1 MNALFGDVP
10 VAPASWRQTLQAM
23 PYLPITL
30 LAVAGHMMLFGMLTP
45 VMAVYAQSFAIPD
58 WQIGLMITVFA
69 AGRLAADLPAGSIA
83 SRLGTRPL
91 LSAGLILCAIGAVLG
106 ALAMGYAALLAG
118 RVLQG
123 IGSGLFMTATMI
135 YLAQH
140 SDRRN
145 RGKVMSMFQG
155 ATLVGGA
162 FGPSVGGLAAGLWGL
177 SGPFY
182 VAAGIGLASALLPL
196 ALFRDNSPPHRE
208 TSHTGSRATL
218 GLVLLL
224 PFTCVLLA
232 NFGFFL
238 TRTAG
243 QWQMIP
249 LLADQRYQIGPE
261 QLGLAMS
268 LSAVANLV
276 SLPLAAHLVDRVP
289 RAALITLSLLA
300 TAAALVGIATAAS
313 PALLFAGMIAIG
325 LATGIGGPAIA
336 ALAVDVVP
344 GRQQGQAMGL
354 LRFAGDFGYL
364 VGPLAIGA
372 VVDLGHVGYDGGLLL
387 NAMLLVAFGA
397 VFMLGGRRL
406 LLTRPHEHSQANHDR
421 RPTIMTDRIWDKY
434 LSAEDKAVFAASGFG
449 SLAEWGKRPALLI
462 IDVNYAFCDEK
473 PTPILESIKKW
484 RTSCGEYAWQAMPV
498 LEKLIDTCRGKGIPI
513 IYTTGT
519 QRPDK
524 WDAGSWA
531 WKSSRRKEEAFL
543 AAPLLTSDGLD
554 GNEIVAEIA
563 PGPRDIVIHKQKP
576 SGFAGTPLVSYL
588 QLLGCDSVI
597 VTGTTTSG
605 CVRATVLDAFSLN
618 YRVTV
623 VEDGCFDRAQANHAI
638 NLCDMH
644 AKYANVLSS
653 GEVIEHLNGLS
664 QGMYDLPSGAGME
677 RVAAAE

>member
-1 MNALFGDVP
+1 MNALFGELP
-10 VAPASWRQTLQAM
+10 VNPASWRETLKAM

-30 LAVAGHMMLFGMLTP
+30 VGVAGHMMLFGMLTP
-45 VMAVYAQSFAIPD
+45 VMAIYAQSFAVPD

-69 AGRLAADLPAGSIA
+69 AGRLAADLPAGHFA
-83 SRLGTRPL
+83 SLVGIRPL
-91 LSAGLILCAIGAVLG
+91 LGFGLLLCSLGAILG
-106 ALAMGYAALLAG
+106 ALAPSYAMLLTG
-118 RVLQG
+118 RVMQG
-123 IGSGLFMTATMI
+123 IGSGLFMTAAMI
-135 YLAQH
+135 YLAQN
-140 SDRRN
+140 SDRRS
-145 RGKVMSMFQG
+145 RGKVMSMFQA

-162 FGPSVGGLAAGLWGL
+162 FGPSVGGLAASLFGL
-177 SGPFY
+177 SGPFW
-182 VAAGIGLASALLPL
+182 VAAVIGLVTGLLPL
-196 ALFRDNSPPHRE
+196 ILFKDTAAPPEEPRHV
-208 TSHTGSRATL
+208 GSRSML
-218 GLVLLL
+218 GLLLIV
-224 PFTCVLLA
+224 PFLCVLLA

-249 LLADQRYQIGPE
+249 LLADQRYAIGPD

-268 LSAVANLV
+268 LSAVANLLA
-276 SLPLAAHLVDRVP
+276 LPVAAYIVDRLP
-289 RAALITLSLLA
+289 RAAIITFSLLA
-300 TAAALVGIATAAS
+300 TATALAGIAMADS
-313 PALLFAGMIAIG
+313 PAMLFAGMIAIG
-325 LATGIGGPAIA
+325 LATGIGGPAIGA
-336 ALAVDVVP
+336 YAVDVVP
-344 GRQQGQAMGL
+344 VRQQGPAMGL

-372 VVDLGHVGYDGGLLL
+372 IVDVGHIGYDGGLFL

-406 LLTRPHEHSQANHDR
+406 LITRPHEHPHPLEPR
-421 RPTIMTDRIWDKY
+421 RLMTMTDRIWDKY
-434 LSAEDKAVFAASGFG
+434 LSEEDKAVFASSGFG

-484 RTSCGEYAWQAMPV
+484 RTSCGEYAWEAMPV

-519 QRPDK
+519 QRADK

-531 WKSSRRKEEAFL
+531 WKSSRRKEEAFA

-563 PGPRDIVIHKQKP
+563 PGPRDLVIRKQKP

-644 AKYANVLSS
+644 AKYANVLPS

>member
-1 MNALFGDVP
+1 MNGYFSDP
-10 VAPASWRQTLQAM
+10 PPAPASWRQTLTAM

-30 LAVAGHMMLFGMLTP
+30 AAVAGHMLLFGMLTP
-45 VMAVYAQSFAIPD
+45 VMAVYAQGFAIPD

-69 AGRLAADLPAGSIA
+69 AGRLAADLPAGHFAARI
-83 SRLGTRPL
+83 GIRPL
-91 LSAGLILCAIGAVLG
+91 LVAGMMLCAAGALLG
-106 ALAMGYAALLAG
+106 ALAPSYESLLAG
-118 RVLQG
+118 RVTQG
-123 IGSGLFMTATMI
+123 IGSGLFMTAAMI
-135 YLAQH
+135 YLAQA
-140 SDRRN
+140 SDRRT

-155 ATLVGGA
+155 ATLAGGA
-162 FGPSVGGLAAGLWGL
+162 MGPSVGGLAASLFGL

-182 VAAGIGLASALLPL
+182 AAAVIGLVTGLLPL
-196 ALFRDNSPPHRE
+196 LVFRNA
-208 TSHTGSRATL
+208 SRPEEPQHAAPAGML
-218 GLVLLL
+218 QLLL
-224 PFTCVLLA
+224 IFPFLCVLIA

-249 LLADQRYQIGPE
+249 LLADQRYAIGPDQIG
-261 QLGLAMS
+261 LALS
-268 LSAVANLV
+268 LSGIANLA
-276 SLPLAAHLVDRVP
+276 SLPIAAFVVDRLP
-289 RAALITLSLLA
+289 RPAIISFSLFA
-300 TAAALVGIATAAS
+300 TAAALVGIALAGS
-313 PALLFAGMIAIG
+313 PAMLFAGMIAIG
-325 LATGIGGPAIA
+325 VATGIGGPALA
-336 ALAVDVVP
+336 AYAVDAVP
-344 GRQQGQAMGL
+344 QHQQGPAMGM

-364 VGPLAIGA
+364 VGPIAIGTA
-372 VVDLGHVGYDGGLLL
+372 VDLGQLGYDGGLLI
-387 NAMLLVAFGA
+387 NAALLVSFGA
-397 VFMLGGRRL
+397 VFVLAGRRL
-406 LLTRPHEHSQANHDR
+406 LTVRPGEPSLHPQLG
-421 RPTIMTDRIWDKY
+421 RPPTMTERIWDKY
-434 LSAEDKAVFAASGFG
+434 LSEEDSAVFAASGFG
-449 SLAEWGKRPALLI
+449 SLAEWGKRPALLV

-484 RTSCGEYAWQAMPV
+484 RTSCGEYAWEAMPV
-498 LEKLIDTCRGKGIPI
+498 LEKLIDTCRGKGIPV
-513 IYTTGT
+513 IYTTGA

-531 WKSSRRKEEAFL
+531 WKSSRRKDEAAFT
-543 AAPLLTSDGLD
+543 APLTTSDGLD

-576 SGFAGTPLVSYL
+576 SGFAGTPMTSYL

-644 AKYANVLSS
+644 AKYANVLPSE
-653 GEVIEHLNGLS
+653 EVLDHLSGLS

-677 RVAAAE
+677 RAVAAE

>member
-1 MNALFGDVP
+1 MNAIFGGP
-10 VAPASWRQTLQAM
+10 PIAPASWRQTLQAM

-30 LAVAGHMMLFGMLTP
+30 VAVAGHMMLFGMLTP
-45 VMAVYAQSFAIPD
+45 VMAVYAQSFAVPD
-58 WQIGLMITVFA
+58 WQIGLVITVFA
-69 AGRLAADLPAGSIA
+69 AGRLAADLPAGHFA
-83 SRLGTRPL
+83 SRIGTRPL
-91 LSAGLILCAIGAVLG
+91 LGVGLLLCSVGAVLG
-106 ALAMGYAALLAG
+106 AVAPGYSTLLAG
-118 RVLQG
+118 RVMQG

-135 YLAQH
+135 YLAQK
-140 SDRRN
+140 SDRRS

-162 FGPSVGGLAAGLWGL
+162 FGPSVGGLAAGLFGL

-182 VAAGIGLASALLPL
+182 VAAVVGLISGLLPL
-196 ALFRDNSPPHRE
+196 LLFRDTNSPQEELPHG
-208 TSHTGSRATL
+208 GSRGTL
-218 GLVLLL
+218 GLLLLL
-224 PFTCVLLA
+224 PFLCVMLA

-249 LLADQRYQIGPE
+249 LLADQRYQIGAD

-276 SLPLAAHLVDRVP
+276 SLPLAAYLVDRAP
-289 RAALITLSLLA
+289 RAAIITFSLLA
-300 TAAALVGIATAAS
+300 TAAALTGIAMADS

-325 LATGIGGPAIA
+325 LATGIGGPAIGA
-336 ALAVDVVP
+336 FAVDVVP
-344 GRQQGQAMGL
+344 TRQQGSAMGL

-364 VGPLAIGA
+364 VGPLAIGTI
-372 VVDLGHVGYDGGLLL
+372 VDIGHLGYGGGLLL
-387 NAMLLVAFGA
+387 NATLLIAFGA
-397 VFMLGGRRL
+397 VFVLGGRRL
-406 LLTRPHEHSQANHDR
+406 LITRPHEHSHPLEPEKAM
-421 RPTIMTDRIWDKY
+421 TMTDRIWDNY
-434 LSAEDKAVFAASGFG
+434 LSVEDKAVFAASGFG
-449 SLAEWGKRPALLI
+449 STADWGKRPALLI

-484 RTSCGEYAWQAMPV
+484 RTSCGEYAWEAMPV

-513 IYTTGT
+513 IYTTGE
-519 QRPDK
+519 QRADK

-531 WKSSRRKEEAFL
+531 WKSSRRKDEVVAS
-543 AAPLLTSDGLD
+543 APLLTSDGRD
-554 GNEIVAEIA
+554 GNEIVDAIA

-644 AKYANVLSS
+644 AKYANVMPSD
-653 GEVIEHLNGLS
+653 EVVSHLNTLS

-677 RVAAAE
+677 RMAAAE

>member
-10 VAPASWRQTLQAM
+10 LAPASWRQTLHAM
-23 PYLPITL
+23 PYLPVTL
-30 LAVAGHMMLFGMLTP
+30 VAVAGHMMLFGMLSP
-45 VMAVYAQSFAIPD
+45 VMAIYAQSFAVPD

-69 AGRLAADLPAGSIA
+69 AGRLAADLPAGHIA
-83 SRLGTRPL
+83 TRLGTRPL
-91 LSAGLILCAIGAVLG
+91 LSFGLVLCAVGSVLG
-106 ALAMGYAALLAG
+106 AVATGYTALLVG

-123 IGSGLFMTATMI
+123 VGSGLFMTATMI
-135 YLAQH
+135 YLAEH
-140 SDRRN
+140 SDRRT

-196 ALFRDNSPPHRE
+196 ALFRDTSPQHQEPH
-208 TSHTGSRATL
+208 HAATP
-218 GLVLLL
+218 GMFDLLL
-224 PFTCVLLA
+224 ILPFVCVLLA
-232 NFGFFL
+232 NLGFFL

-243 QWQMIP
+243 QWQLIP
-249 LLADQRYQIGPE
+249 LLADQRYHIGPD

-268 LSAVANLV
+268 LSAMANLV
-276 SLPLAAHLVDRVP
+276 SLPLAAYLVDRIP
-289 RAALITLSLLA
+289 RAAIITFSLIA
-300 TAAALVGIATAAS
+300 TAAALLGIAVAS
-313 PALLFAGMIAIG
+313 SPTLLFAGMIAIG

-344 GRQQGQAMGL
+344 GRQQSTAMGM
-354 LRFAGDFGYL
+354 LRFTGDFGYL
-364 VGPLAIGA
+364 IGPLSIGA
-372 VVDLGHVGYDGGLLL
+372 VVDFSHIGYDGGLLL
-387 NAMLLVAFGA
+387 NALLLLAFGA

-406 LLTRPHEHSQANHDR
+406 LLTRPHEHPHPPQDR

-449 SLAEWGKRPALLI
+449 SLAAWGKRPALLV
-462 IDVNYAFCDEK
+462 IDVNYAFCDEQ

-484 RTSCGEYAWQAMPV
+484 RTSCGEYAWEAMPV

-513 IYTTGT
+513 IYTTGE
-519 QRPDK
+519 QRADK

-531 WKSSRRKEEAFL
+531 WKSSRRQDEARTN
-543 AAPLLTSDGLD
+543 ASLLTSDGRD
-554 GNEIVAEIA
+554 GNEIVDAIA
-563 PGPRDIVIHKQKP
+563 PGPRDIVIRKQKP
-576 SGFAGTPLVSYL
+576 SGFAGTPMVSYL

-644 AKYANVLSS
+644 AKYANVMPS
-653 GEVIEHLNGLS
+653 GEVISHLNTLS

-677 RVAAAE
+677 RLAAAE

>member
-1 MNALFGDVP
+1 MNALFGELP
-10 VAPASWRQTLQAM
+10 VHPASWRETLRAM
-23 PYLPITL
+23 PYLPVTL
-30 LAVAGHMMLFGMLTP
+30 VAVAGHMMLFGMLTP
-45 VMAVYAQSFAIPD
+45 VMAIYAQSFSVPD

-69 AGRLAADLPAGSIA
+69 AGRLAADLPAGHFA
-83 SRLGTRPL
+83 SRIGTRPL
-91 LSAGLILCAIGAVLG
+91 LGFGLLLCSAGAILG
-106 ALAMGYAALLAG
+106 AIAPSYAMLLGG
-118 RVLQG
+118 RVMQG
-123 IGSGLFMTATMI
+123 VGSGLFMTAAMI
-135 YLAQH
+135 YLAQK
-140 SDRRN
+140 SDRRT

-162 FGPSVGGLAAGLWGL
+162 FGPSVGGLAANLFGL

-182 VAAGIGLASALLPL
+182 VSAAIGLVTGLLPL
-196 ALFRDNSPPHRE
+196 VMFRDTRAHLKEPQQP
-208 TSHTGSRATL
+208 GSL
-218 GLVLLL
+218 GMPALLL
-224 PFTCVLLA
+224 IVPFLCVLLA

-243 QWQMIP
+243 QWQLIP
-249 LLADQRYQIGPE
+249 LLADQRYAIGPE

-276 SLPLAAHLVDRVP
+276 SLPIAAYIVDRMP
-289 RAALITLSLLA
+289 RAAIITFSLFA
-300 TAAALVGIATAAS
+300 TAAALVGIATADT
-313 PALLFAGMIAIG
+313 PAMLFACMIAIG
-325 LATGIGGPAIA
+325 LATGIGGPAIGA
-336 ALAVDVVP
+336 YAVDVVP
-344 GRQQGQAMGL
+344 VRQQGSAMGL

-372 VVDLGHVGYDGGLLL
+372 IVDFGHIGYGGGLFL
-387 NAMLLVAFGA
+387 NAALLAAFGA
-397 VFMLGGRRL
+397 AFVLGARRL
-406 LLTRPHEHSQANHDR
+406 LITRPHEQSHPPEAR
-421 RPTIMTDRIWDKY
+421 RPIVMTERIWDKY
-434 LSAEDKAVFAASGFG
+434 LSEEDKAVFASSGFG

-484 RTSCGEYAWQAMPV
+484 RTSCGEYAWEAMPV

-531 WKSSRRKEEAFL
+531 WKSSRRKDEAFA

-563 PGPRDIVIHKQKP
+563 PGPRDIVIRKQKP
-576 SGFAGTPLVSYL
+576 SGFAGTPLTSYL

-623 VEDGCFDRAQANHAI
+623 VEDGCFDRAQANHAV

-644 AKYANVLSS
+644 AKYANVMPSD
-653 GEVIEHLNGLS
+653 EVIGYLNGLS

>member
-1 MNALFGDVP
+1 MSAASFDTAAG
-10 VAPASWRQTLQAM
+10 PASWKQTLESM

-30 LAVAGHMMLFGMLTP
+30 IAVAGHMMLFGMLTP
-45 VMAVYAQSFAIPD
+45 VMALYAQSFAVPD

-69 AGRLAADLPAGSIA
+69 AGRLAADLPAGHATTRI
-83 SRLGTRPL
+83 GFRPL
-91 LSAGLILCAIGAVLG
+91 LGFGMLLCSVGALMG
-106 ALAMGYAALLAG
+106 ALAPDYVILLVG
-118 RVLQG
+118 RALQG
-123 IGSGLFMTATMI
+123 IGSGLFITAAMI
-135 YLAQH
+135 YLAKR
-140 SDRRN
+140 SDYRS
-145 RGKVMSMFQG
+145 RGKVMSLFQG
-155 ATLVGGA
+155 ATLIGGA
-162 FGPSVGGLAAGLWGL
+162 FGPSVGGLSAAFFGL

-182 VAAGIGLASALLPL
+182 VAAVIGLISGLLPL
-196 ALFRDNSPPHRE
+196 MLFKEVENKQIAAHPP
-208 TSHTGSRATL
+208 TGSMFRL
-218 GLVLLL
+218 MLIL
-224 PFTCVLLA
+224 PFLCVLLA

-249 LLADQRYQIGPE
+249 LLADQRYAIGPD
-261 QLGLAMS
+261 QLGFAMS
-268 LSAVANLV
+268 MSAVANLAA
-276 SLPLAAHLVDRVP
+276 LPVAAWLVDRAP
-289 RAALITLSLLA
+289 RAAIITFSLLA
-300 TAAALVGIATAAS
+300 TAAALVGIALAPDPTM
-313 PALLFAGMIAIG
+313 LLVGLVAIG
-325 LATGIGGPAIA
+325 LATGIGGPAIGA
-336 ALAVDVVP
+336 YAVDVTPP
-344 GRQQGQAMGL
+344 GQQGMTMGV

-364 VGPLAIGA
+364 VGPLAIG
-372 VVDLGHVGYDGGLLL
+372 VVVGASHIGYDGGLLL
-387 NAMLLVAFGA
+387 NAALLVSFAA
-397 VFMLGGRRL
+397 VFILAGREL
-406 LLTRPHEHSQANHDR
+406 LFKRPHALSHPNQTR
-421 RPTIMTDRIWDKY
+421 RTTMTERIWDKY
-434 LSAEDKAVFAASGFG
+434 LEEEDKAVFAASGFG
-449 SLAEWGKRPALLI
+449 ALAEWGKRPALLI

-484 RTSCGEYAWQAMPV
+484 RTSCGEYAWEAMPV
-498 LEKLIDTCRGKGIPI
+498 LQTLIETCRGKGIPI

-531 WKSSRRKEEAFL
+531 WKSSRRKQEAAA

-576 SGFAGTPLVSYL
+576 SGFAGTPLTSYL

-644 AKYANVLSS
+644 AKYANVLPSQ
-653 GEVIEHLNGLS
+653 EVVAHLNTLS
-664 QGMYDLPSGAGME
+664 QGMYDLPSGSGMSQ
-677 RVAAAE
+677 VAAE

>member
-1 MNALFGDVP
+1 MNAPFSELP
-10 VAPASWRQTLQAM
+10 LSPATWRETLRAM

-30 LAVAGHMMLFGMLTP
+30 AAVAGHMMLFGMLTP
-45 VMAVYAQSFAIPD
+45 VMAIYAQSYAVPD

-69 AGRLAADLPAGSIA
+69 AGRLAADLPAGHFA
-83 SRLGTRPL
+83 TRLGTRPL
-91 LSAGLILCAIGAVLG
+91 LGVGLLLCSAGAVLG
-106 ALAMGYAALLAG
+106 AIAPSYGALLAG
-118 RVLQG
+118 RIMQG
-123 IGSGLFMTATMI
+123 IGSGLFMTAAMI
-135 YLAQH
+135 YLAQQ
-140 SDRRN
+140 SDRRT

-162 FGPSVGGLAAGLWGL
+162 FGPSIGGLAAGLFGL

-182 VAAGIGLASALLPL
+182 VAAVIGLVSGLLPL
-196 ALFRDNSPPHRE
+196 VLFKEAPALADEPAHQAPRSM
-208 TSHTGSRATL
+208 L
-218 GLVLLL
+218 GLLLIL
-224 PFTCVLLA
+224 PFLCVLMA

-243 QWQMIP
+243 QWQLVP
-249 LLADQRYQIGPE
+249 LLADQRYGIGPD

-276 SLPLAAHLVDRVP
+276 ALPLAAYLVDRAP
-289 RAALITLSLLA
+289 RAAIIAFSLVA
-300 TAAALVGIATAAS
+300 TAAALVAIGAADTA
-313 PALLFAGMIAIG
+313 PMLFAGMIAIG
-325 LATGIGGPAIA
+325 LATGIGGPAIGA
-336 ALAVDVVP
+336 YAVDVVP
-344 GRQQGQAMGL
+344 HGQQGAAMGM
-354 LRFAGDFGYL
+354 LRFAGDLGYL
-364 VGPLAIGA
+364 IGPLAIGTI
-372 VVDLGHVGYDGGLLL
+372 VDVGHIGYEGGLFL
-387 NAMLLVAFGA
+387 NAALLVVFGA
-397 VFMLGGRRL
+397 VFVLGGRRL
-406 LLTRPHEHSQANHDR
+406 LLTRPREHVPPTEPR
-421 RPTIMTDRIWDKY
+421 RAPIMTERIWDKY
-434 LSAEDKAVFAASGFG
+434 LNEEDKAVFAASGFG
-449 SLAEWGKRPALLI
+449 SMAEWGKRPALLI

-484 RTSCGEYAWQAMPV
+484 RTSCGEYAWEAMPV
-498 LEKLIDTCRGKGIPI
+498 LQKLIATCHGKGIPV

-531 WKSSRRKEEAFL
+531 WKSSRRKDEAL
-543 AAPLLTSDGLD
+543 SSTPLLTSDGLD

-644 AKYANVLSS
+644 AKYANVMPSE
-653 GEVIEHLNGLS
+653 EVIDHLNGLS
-664 QGMYDLPSGAGME
+664 QGMYDLPSGAGMG
-677 RVAAAE
+677 RVAAE